1 MGRLRLPDR
10 GPLVANPI
18 IQRELV
24 GILRERRTFIA
35 LSLLSFVFALTVAVR
50 WPTEPRMALS
60 GSRSVEV
67 FRLFMLGLLG
77 ALHLLLPVFPAT
89 SLVRE
94 RNRGTLA
101 LLLNTPLGL
110 WKIYSG
116 KLLAVFGLA
125 SLMLFVS
132 LPAAAAC
139 YALGGIPL
147 ISGLGGCYLILV
159 LTALELCAVSLLVS
173 SSATTTDA
181 AIRGAYGLIL
191 GLALLSMIPHALF
204 VGSGGTTEV
213 VADWLRCLSPLSA
226 LSQLLGSGDVASH
239 GMTSTNGVPARF
251 IMLSCAVTVVCSA
264 WTINRLRFSMFDRSR
279 SSGTVVDDQSL
290 QVRTVRRLLFIVDP
304 GRRSRA
310 MSWFVNP
317 VMIKEF
323 RCRKFGRLHWL
334 LRLVAVCAVL
344 ALALAILTTTR
355 TIAWDVSTIGGILVV
370 LQVALLVL
378 ITPSLAAGLICTE
391 RESGGWVLLQMT
403 PMSAIRILWG
413 KLLSVILTLAL
424 VLCAT
429 LPGYVVIVFI
439 DPGQRG
445 QIERVVLCLV
455 ITAGF
460 ATVSTAAIGSLFR
473 QTAMAIATAYSFLI
487 AVCTLPLLVWLGRD
501 APFGHDTVEAALI
514 INPIAATLSVIR
526 FPGFRD
532 YDLIPGHWWVIGM
545 LSVASL
551 ILLVIQTVRLSRP
564 R

>member
-1 MGRLRLPDR
+1 MP
-10 GPLVANPI
+10 NPI

-24 GILRERRTFIA
+24 GILRDRRTLAA
-35 LSLLSFVFALTVAVR
+35 LSLLSLVFALMIAVR

-77 ALHLLLPVFPAT
+77 ALVLLLPVFPAT

-101 LLLNTPLGL
+101 LLMSTPLGL
-110 WKIYSG
+110 WRIYSG
-116 KLLAVFGLA
+116 KFVAVFALA
-125 SLMLFVS
+125 ALMLFVS

-139 YALGGIPL
+139 YALGGVPL
-147 ISGLGGCYLILV
+147 AGLGGCYLILI
-159 LTALELCAVSLLVS
+159 LTSLELCALSLLVS
-173 SSATTTDA
+173 SSVTTTDA
-181 AIRGAYGLIL
+181 AIRWAYGVIMTLTL
-191 GLALLSMIPHALF
+191 VTMVPHALF
-204 VGSGGTTEV
+204 VGSGGKTEIA
-213 VADWLRCLSPLSA
+213 ADWLRCFSPLA
-226 LSQLLGSGDVASH
+226 AILPLLGSADVASH
-239 GMTSTNGVPARF
+239 GIASTAEIPRRF
-251 IMLSCAVTVVCSA
+251 LMLSCATTVICSM
-264 WTINRLRFSMFDRSR
+264 WTIARMRFAMFDRTR
-279 SSGTVVDDQSL
+279 SAGTVVDDQSL
-290 QVRTVRRLLFIVDP
+290 QIRLLRRLVFIVDP

-323 RCRKFGRLHWL
+323 RCRRFGRLHWL
-334 LRLVAVCAVL
+334 LRLVAACAVL

-355 TIAWDVSTIGGILVV
+355 TIAWDVVTIGAILVV

-403 PMSAIRILWG
+403 PMSAARILWG
-413 KLLSVILTLAL
+413 KLLSVVLTLAL

-439 DPGQRG
+439 DPGQRA
-445 QIERVVLCLV
+445 QIERVVLCL
-455 ITAGF
+455 ILTAGF
-460 ATVSTAAIGSLFR
+460 ATASTAAIGSLFQ
-473 QTAMAIATAYSFLI
+473 QTAIAIAVAYSFLI

-501 APFGHDTVEAALI
+501 APFGHNTVENALV

-532 YDLIPGHWWVIGM
+532 YDLIPIHWWVIGA
-545 LSVASL
+545 LSIASL
-551 ILLVIQTVRLSRP
+551 ILLVSQTVRVSRP
-564 R
+564 Q

>member
-1 MGRLRLPDR
+1 M
-10 GPLVANPI
+10 ANPI

-24 GILRERRTFIA
+24 GILRERRTFVA
-35 LSLLSFVFALTVAVR
+35 LCLLSLVFALMIAVR

-60 GSRSVEV
+60 GSRAAEV

-77 ALHLLLPVFPAT
+77 ALLLLLPVFPAT

-94 RNRGTLA
+94 RNAGTLA

-139 YALGGIPL
+139 YALGGISL
-147 ISGLGGCYLILV
+147 VSGLGGCYLILL
-159 LTALELCAVSLLVS
+159 LTSLELCALSLLVS

-181 AIRGAYGLIL
+181 AIRWAYGLIL
-191 GLALLSMIPHALF
+191 GLALVTLVPHALF
-204 VGSGGTTEV
+204 VGSGGMTEV
-213 VADWLRCLSPLSA
+213 ASDWLRCLSPLA
-226 LSQLLGSGDVASH
+226 AIAPLLGSADVAAH
-239 GMTSTNGVPARF
+239 GMASKVDVPCRF
-251 IMLSCAVTVVCSA
+251 MMLSCAITVICSV
-264 WTINRLRFSMFDRSR
+264 WTIGRLRFAMFDRAR
-279 SSGTVVDDQSL
+279 STGTVVDDQSL
-290 QVRTVRRLLFIVDP
+290 QVRTFRRLLFIVDP

-310 MSWFVNP
+310 MSWLVNP

-344 ALALAILTTTR
+344 ALSLAILTTTR
-355 TIAWDVSTIGGILVV
+355 TIAWDVVTIGGILVV

-403 PMSAIRILWG
+403 PMSVIRILWG
-413 KLLSVILTLAL
+413 KLLSVVLTLAL

-429 LPGYVVIVFI
+429 LPGYLVIVFI

-445 QIERVVLCLV
+445 QIERVVLCLIV
-455 ITAGF
+455 TAGF
-460 ATVSTAAIGSLFR
+460 ATISTAAIGSLFR

-501 APFGHDTVEAALI
+501 APFGHDTVQSALL

-532 YDLIPGHWWVIGM
+532 YDLIPGHWWVIGT
-545 LSVASL
+545 LSIASL
-551 ILLVIQTVRLSRP
+551 LLLVAQTVRLSRP

>member
-1 MGRLRLPDR
+1 M
-10 GPLVANPI
+10 ANPI

-35 LSLLSFVFALTVAVR
+35 LGLLSLAFALMVAVR

-77 ALHLLLPVFPAT
+77 TLLLLLPVFPAT

-94 RNRGTLA
+94 RSRGTLA
-101 LLLNTPLGL
+101 LLLSTPLGL

-116 KLLAVFGLA
+116 KFLAVLGLA

-139 YALGGIPL
+139 NALGGIPL
-147 ISGLGGCYLILV
+147 VEGVGRCYAILF
-159 LTALELCAVSLLVS
+159 LTAMEVCALSLLVS
-173 SSATTTDA
+173 STATTTDA
-181 AIRGAYGLIL
+181 AIRWTYGLIL
-191 GLALLSMIPHALF
+191 GLALVTLVPHALF
-204 VGSGGTTEV
+204 VGSGGTTELA
-213 VADWLRCLSPLSA
+213 ADWLRCLSPLA
-226 LSQLLGSGDVASH
+226 AMLLLVGWGDVASH
-239 GMTSTNGVPARF
+239 GMASSGDVPTRF
-251 IMLSCAVTVVCSA
+251 MLLSCAITVVCSI
-264 WTINRLRFSMFDRSR
+264 WTLSRLRFAMFDRVR

-290 QVRTVRRLLFIVDP
+290 QVRTVRRLLYIVDP

-310 MSWFVNP
+310 ISWFVNP

-334 LRLVAVCAVL
+334 LRLVAFCAVL

-355 TIAWDVSTIGGILVV
+355 TIAWDVATIGGILVV
-370 LQVALLVL
+370 LQVVLLVL

-403 PMSAIRILWG
+403 PMSAVRILWG
-413 KLLSVILTLAL
+413 KLLSVVLTLAL

-429 LPGYVVIVFI
+429 LPGYLVIVFI
-439 DPGQRG
+439 DPGQRP
-445 QIERVVLCLV
+445 QIERVVLCL
-455 ITAGF
+455 IATAGF
-460 ATVSTAAIGSLFR
+460 ATLSTAAIGSLFR
-473 QTAMAIATAYSFLI
+473 QTSVAIATAYSFLI
-487 AVCTLPLLVWLGRD
+487 AVCTLPLLVWVGRD
-501 APFGHDTVEAALI
+501 APFGHDTVEASLV

-526 FPGFRD
+526 FPGFRE
-532 YDLIPGHWWVIGM
+532 YDLIPAHWWLIGL
-545 LSVASL
+545 LSLASL
-551 ILLVIQTVRLSRP
+551 VVLVMQTVRLARP